1 VVAKFY
7 HVLAYKEDITGGV
20 APGSAEYQPA
30 YLGRTTDLLMK
41 TEPEK
46 SVDLDDGGRLVGSEK
61 LTLSFSTLERVPRLG
76 FSITKILLVPVQP
89 ATTAQPPA
97 GLDAVL
103 VEVGEVKITPVE
115 TKTGEFERTQFSA
128 VVRYPVET
136 PAYEILRD
144 YYIGRQVHLIH
155 GVHDSQRIQL
165 FGESEGDTPELIAC
179 SEPGNFIASGHRA
192 LIPIDLGY
200 DGLKLYI
207 NKKPVKDCDP
217 LLQGVIIHYFN
228 G

>member
-1 VVAKFY
+1 VAAKFY
-7 HVLAYKEDITGGV
+7 HVLAYKEDITGGS
-20 APGSAEYQPA
+20 APGEAKYQPA

-89 ATTAQPPA
+89 ATTAPPA
-97 GLDAVL
+97 GLEAVL

-128 VVRYPVET
+128 VMRYAVET
-136 PAYEILRD
+136 PAYEIVGNCYGNKQIHLFLGVSDGHTIGLR
-144 YYIGRQVHLIH
+144 
-155 GVHDSQRIQL
+155 
-165 FGESEGDTPELIAC
+165 GDHETDLAVVTAK
-179 SEPGNFIASGHRA
+179 NFSVSGLRA
-192 LIPIDLGY
+192 LICSSRGYGDFDVIELTLEDEAIGKYDENYEGVFVHNLLG
-200 DGLKLYI
+200 
-207 NKKPVKDCDP
+207 
-217 LLQGVIIHYFN
+217 
-228 G
+228 